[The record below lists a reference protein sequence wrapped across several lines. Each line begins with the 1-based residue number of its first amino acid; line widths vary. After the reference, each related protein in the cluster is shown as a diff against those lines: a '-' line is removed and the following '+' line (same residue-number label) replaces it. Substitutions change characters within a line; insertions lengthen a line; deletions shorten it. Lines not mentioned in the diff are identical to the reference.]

1 MFVFDTILNSSL
13 RGMSDADLLLS
24 IENDF
29 LSMLYGSSSFLSLS
43 CIDTSIVDWTFTL
56 PVTAKEPLPLSL
68 SISTSD
74 GIVIV

>member
-1 MFVFDTILNSSL
+1 
-13 RGMSDADLLLS
+13 MSDADRLLS

-29 LSMLYGSSSFLSLS
+29 LSMLYGSSQFLSLS
-43 CIDTSIVDWTFTL
+43 MYPFFDCIDTSIVDWTLTL